1 MRVRIALVLLLL
13 FALTP
18 VSIRGWGMDVH
29 RYITRRAFEGL
40 PAEMRGFYA
49 PHLDFVSEHAADPD
63 LWRMMD
69 LRGELGTEDPNH
81 FLDIDM
87 LDEPAPFTN
96 VPRDWNA
103 FVARYGTDRANRA
116 GRLPWRTEEVY
127 GKLVTAFK
135 DLGRNSSPYA
145 ADTARYLSA
154 VIAHYVEDAH
164 VPFHAVGNH
173 DGQLT
178 NQRGI
183 HARFETELP
192 LRNKATLRLT
202 PVTVRPIGK
211 VKDFIFTT
219 LVESA
224 ALVPRVLDADRA
236 AIVGRDAYDDA
247 YFAAFFRDAR
257 PIVERRMSD
266 ASSGVASV
274 IVAAWTE
281 AGKPSLAPP
290 PPRTP
295 ARIIRH

>member
-1 MRVRIALVLLLL
+1 MRARIVVVLLVVLAM
-13 FALTP
+13 FP

-29 RYITRRAFEGL
+29 RFITRRAFEGL
-40 PAEMRGFYA
+40 PLEMRAFYA
-49 PHLDFVSEHAADPD
+49 SHLDFVSEHAADPD

-69 LRGELGTEDPNH
+69 LRGALGTEDPNH
-81 FLDIDM
+81 FLDIDA

-116 GRLPWRTEEVY
+116 GRVPWRVEEVY

-135 DLGRNSSPYA
+135 DMGRNASPFS

-164 VPFHAVGNH
+164 VPFHAVANY

-183 HARFETELP
+183 HSRFETDLP
-192 LRNKATLRLT
+192 MRNLATLKFA
-202 PVTVRPIGK
+202 PITVRPIGP
-211 VKDFIFTT
+211 VKDFIFST
-219 LVESA
+219 LIESA
-224 ALVPRVLDADRA
+224 ALVPRVLDADRT
-236 AIVGRDAYDDA
+236 AIAGRDLYDDG
-247 YFAAFFRDAR
+247 YYNVFFREAR
-257 PIVERRMSD
+257 PIVEQRMSQ
-266 ASSGVASV
+266 ASSAVASV

-281 AGKPSLAPP
+281 AGKPSLELPGT
-290 PPRTP
+290 RTP